1 MPKLYPEKSRL
12 LLFSMAFFLHLNNFT
27 QYLQDQTAHTR
38 FLVFAHNNHII
49 LPIVDLFLFIVILYS
64 VFALIWEHKAFFNN
78 YEIKYRYKIIYGFV
92 TFCLTQSIG
101 GYLLYIIFKDFKFF
115 FKDTFIDECRRCLGL
130 PSPSF
135 PIPISPFSPVNI
147 YLLYTGDDSYLEHF
161 DWWISPVMM
170 TIYAGLIFVC
180 PSLRLKTQS

>member
-1 MPKLYPEKSRL
+1 MPRLYPEKSL
-12 LLFSMAFFLHLNNFT
+12 LVLFSMGFFFHLNNFT
-27 QYLQDQTAHTR
+27 QYLRDQAAHTR

-78 YEIKYRYKIIYGFV
+78 YSIKYRYKIIYGFV

-101 GYLLYIIFKDFKFF
+101 GYLFYIIFKDFNFF
-115 FKDTFIDECRRCLGL
+115 FKDTFIGECRRCLGL

-161 DWWISPVMM
+161 DWWISPIMM
-170 TIYAGLIFVC
+170 TIYVGMIWFC
-180 PSLRLKTQS
+180 FSLKPKTE